1 MEKIISIYNNEKY
14 LKLIKDCK
22 KSFIT
27 QDKDDKFIYTYIE
40 ILYIHVNKLLNNS
53 DDYQKLTDIKNKIN
67 TITCLLLLLSFFY
80 NNNFIIN
87 EANTKDFD
95 IYTTIIN
102 ILKLLKLKD
111 ENLEKIR
118 ELLINLNNN
127 KDKIKNILDN
137 IELQI
142 TSDIKTDV
150 FNEDFIK
157 SLKKIVLPDESSKG
171 GADGADGSGADGS
184 GADGSPSNASSVVAD
199 GSGADTTKTT
209 DQKQEVESINESNEM
224 ERIKIIFQI
233 KIMHDLFMLSNED
246 IDIIKK
252 LSLN

>member
-67 TITCLLLLLSFFY
+67 TITCLLLILSFFY
-80 NNNFIIN
+80 NNNFLVN
-87 EANTKDFD
+87 GEAHTKDFD
-95 IYTTIIN
+95 IYNSIIN
-102 ILKLLKLKD
+102 ILKLLKD
-111 ENLEKIR
+111 TNLEKIR

-127 KDKIKNILDN
+127 DKIKNILNDPK
-137 IELQI
+137 LQI

-157 SLKKIVLPDESSKG
+157 NLKKIVLPDDASAG
-171 GADGADGSGADGS
+171 GADGSGADGS
-184 GADGSPSNASSVVAD
+184 GADGSGADGLSSNASSVVTD
-199 GSGADTTKTT
+199 GSGADTITT
-209 DQKQEVESINESNEM
+209 DTTTEVESINESNEM